1 MYVSITWLVHEHT
14 ACRSLV
20 AIEQTESSILLWIL
34 ALFVTRALS
43 YVLLYAIK
51 ESEREAA
58 CCNGSYTLY
67 PCNLHIYLSK
77 VVDGLGSVAPRNFL
91 VLAQKPPKCQKE
103 GECKYEQHNH
113 AQ

>member
-1 MYVSITWLVHEHT
+1 MYVSTTWLVHGRT

-51 ESEREAA
+51 ESEREAT
-58 CCNGSYTLY
+58 CCNVSYTLY
-67 PCNLHIYLSK
+67 ARNLHIYLSK
-77 VVDGLGSVAPRNFL
+77 VVAGVH
-91 VLAQKPPKCQKE
+91 LAKVQSD
-103 GECKYEQHNH
+103 
-113 AQ
+113 